1 VVGRVVAGIHVAAQ
15 SLTAFPSLVCASFG
29 PLAGM
34 MIATMANARTAE
46 ACRTSISAGLQV
58 SFASGAVMGNAV
70 VGLALG
76 GLWVLYLM

>member
-1 VVGRVVAGIHVAAQ
+1 
-15 SLTAFPSLVCASFG
+15 
-29 PLAGM
+29 M